1 MPSPVEG
8 GDVSEQ
14 GTPPSEDGLVVEVGN
29 EQLEHGLV
37 RVHVAPDGRIRVVK
51 REQGKEQQFEGRT
64 DEAHATR
71 LNEAV
76 AAVQGASFG
85 QRRGIPDEPRYH
97 VLVVREGKPV
107 LEADVWRSEL
117 SEAKELAE
125 AIADL
130 SELVHR
136 SSDGQALL

>member
-1 MPSPVEG
+1 M
-8 GDVSEQ
+8 SEQ
-14 GTPPSEDGLVVEVGN
+14 GTPSEDGLVVEVGN

-51 REQGKEQQFEGRT
+51 REQDREQQFEGRT

-71 LNEAV
+71 LSDAV
-76 AAVQGASFG
+76 AAVQASRFG

-97 VLVVREGKPV
+97 VLVVHDGKPV
-107 LEADVWRSEL
+107 VETDVWRSEL
-117 SEAKELAE
+117 SEAKELGA
-125 AIADL
+125 AIAEL

-136 SSDGQALL
+136 ASDGQALL

>member
-1 MPSPVEG
+1 
-8 GDVSEQ
+8 VSDQ
-14 GTPPSEDGLVVEVGN
+14 GNPPSEDGLVVEVGN

-51 REQGKEQQFEGRT
+51 REQDKEQQFEGRT

-71 LNEAV
+71 LGDAV
-76 AAVQGASFG
+76 AAVQATRFG
-85 QRRGIPDEPRYH
+85 QRRGLPDEPRYH
-97 VLVVREGKPV
+97 VLLVHEGKPV

-117 SEAKELAE
+117 SEAKDLGA
-125 AIADL
+125 AIAEL